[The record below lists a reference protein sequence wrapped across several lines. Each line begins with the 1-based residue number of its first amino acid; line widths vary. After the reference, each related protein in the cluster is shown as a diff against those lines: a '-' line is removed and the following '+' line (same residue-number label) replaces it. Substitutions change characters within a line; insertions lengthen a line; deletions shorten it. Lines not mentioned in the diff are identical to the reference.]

1 MARSKKLISML
12 LGYPNRLFNG
22 TSLRATVVDCKIHKT
37 ARIEHHA
44 GIRYSSV
51 GRYTYM
57 AARSG
62 AVYANIGSF
71 CSIASNVSIGGG
83 AHMLDAVSTS
93 PIFNKGRNI
102 FCKNFANIEFS
113 PYKTTTI
120 GNDVWIGNRAMI
132 MQGVTVGDGAVIGAG
147 SIVTKDVEPYT
158 IVAGNP
164 ARVIR
169 KRFDDETIEKLLNIK
184 WWDLPEN
191 DTLSLM
197 KVTTLTSFFSP
208 FLILGLLNVPSG
220 FSILS
225 KFNGKNSTALL

>member
-1 MARSKKLISML
+1 MARIKKLLRML
-12 LGYPNRLFNG
+12 LAYPKRLFNG
-22 TSLRATVVDCKIHKT
+22 ISFRATVVDCKIDKT
-37 ARIEHHA
+37 SKIEHHA
-44 GIRYSSV
+44 NIRYSSV

-71 CSIASNVSIGGG
+71 CSIASNVGIGGG
-83 AHMLDAVSTS
+83 AHMLDGVSTS

-102 FCKNFANIEFS
+102 FGKNFANIEFS
-113 PYKTTTI
+113 PYKTTTV

-132 MQGVTVGDGAVIGAG
+132 MQGVTIGDGAVIGAG

-169 KRFDDETIEKLLNIK
+169 KRFDDETIEKLLRIK
-184 WWDLPEN
+184 WWDMSEKDIKNYGKYFDDPKKLI
-191 DTLSLM
+191 DT
-197 KVTTLTSFFSP
+197 
-208 FLILGLLNVPSG
+208 IGEE
-220 FSILS
+220 S
-225 KFNGKNSTALL
+225 K